1 MTSGDSPRLGA
12 VPGRLRGFRLFG
24 ASAEEPRSRHAGDV
38 AVLASSII
46 GLLFV
51 SVIAVPPTGI
61 ERALVTFVQNIPHGL
76 AGLWRLFVA
85 LLAIAAIAVVVAAAG
100 ATPDCARPRLRPR
113 RRDRDS
119 LALVIARLA
128 QGAWPPVWD
137 QLRTEHST
145 QPWTLFPTLRLALT
159 TTVVLTATPHLSRL
173 ARRIGRRLIFLA
185 AVGVVLLG
193 TATPSGAAA
202 GLLDRNRLAPQRC
215 ISRSARPRPPDAGR
229 RLRLR
234 SNASASACS

>member
-1 MTSGDSPRLGA
+1 M
-12 VPGRLRGFRLFG
+12 
-24 ASAEEPRSRHAGDV
+24 GDV
-38 AVLASSII
+38 AVLASSVI

-51 SVIAVPPTGI
+51 SVIAVPPTAI

-85 LLAIAAIAVVVAAAG
+85 LLAIAAIAVVVAAA
-100 ATPDCARPRLRPR
+100 AQRRIALVRDCVLAVAIAIP
-113 RRDRDS
+113 

-173 ARRIGRRLIFLA
+173 ARRSVAGSSSSP
-185 AVGVVLLG
+185 
-193 TATPSGAAA
+193 PSESS
-202 GLLDRNRLAPQRC
+202 C
-215 ISRSARPRPPDAGR
+215 SARRRPRARPPG
-229 RLRLR
+229 
-234 SNASASACS
+234 S